1 MSRHYGCIAFTDM
14 VAKEQEIYGSAEF
27 YGRTTVDCPDDSHD
41 PFGPREKQF
50 LEDRDSFY
58 LASVGET
65 GWPYVQFRGG
75 PPGFVRVQD
84 DYTLAWADYR
94 GNLQHVTTGNLRSN
108 DRIAI
113 IAMDY
118 PRRHRLK
125 IFGTAR
131 VVRYEDEPELVEQL
145 RHPGDAESVVE
156 RAVIIT
162 VSAFDWNCPQHI
174 TPRYTIEELGD
185 AAGPLHSR
193 ISRLERQNAQLR
205 EQLAAR

>member
-14 VAKEQEIYGSAEF
+14 VAKEQGAYGSAGF
-27 YGRTTVDCPDDSHD
+27 YARTTVDCPDDSHD
-41 PFGPREKQF
+41 PLGPREKQF
-50 LEDRDSFY
+50 IEGRDSFY

-84 DYTLAWADYR
+84 EYSLAWADYR

-108 DRIAI
+108 DRMAI

-118 PRRHRLK
+118 PRRRRLK

-131 VVRYEDEPELVEQL
+131 VVRYEDEPDLVEQL
-145 RHPGDAESVVE
+145 RHPGDTASVVE

-174 TPRYTIEELGD
+174 TPRYTIDEIGD

>member
-14 VAKEQEIYGSAEF
+14 VAKEQGAYGSAGF
-27 YGRTTVDCPDDSHD
+27 YARTTVDCPDDSHD
-41 PFGPREKQF
+41 PLGPREKQF
-50 LEDRDSFY
+50 IEGRDSFY

-84 DYTLAWADYR
+84 EYTLAWADYR

-108 DRIAI
+108 DRMAI

-118 PRRHRLK
+118 PRRRRLK

-131 VVRYEDEPELVEQL
+131 VVRYEDEPDLVEQL
-145 RHPGDAESVVE
+145 RHPGDTASVVE

-174 TPRYTIEELGD
+174 TPRYTIDEIGD